1 MELERSRDCDKSQTE
16 SNNNKISEALHAEQS
31 FAGSKK
37 AKKEITTGHDKKNR
51 EFICFYGCCEN

>member
-16 SNNNKISEALHAEQS
+16 SDNNKISEALHAEQS
-31 FAGSKK
+31 FASSKK

-51 EFICFYGCCEN
+51 ESLAFTV